1 MMEDYSNASLE
12 GDMSIPGSGK
22 SNNRIGAPDFNTL
35 DEPIKETVVSRPL
48 LTNLPTALLTFFLKL
63 RDIRA
68 VGVKFYHVL
77 YPKEKSSL
85 LKDCK
90 FINIF

>member
-1 MMEDYSNASLE
+1 MEDYSNASLE
-12 GDMSIPGSGK
+12 GDMSVTAGNR
-22 SNNRIGAPDFNTL
+22 SNAPIGAPDFNTL
-35 DEPIKETVVSRPL
+35 DEPIKQTIVSLFQIFVIIRYMYVCMPIIYSQ
-48 LTNLPTALLTFFLKL
+48 L

-77 YPKEKSSL
+77 YPKEKSTL

-90 FINIF
+90 

>member
-1 MMEDYSNASLE
+1 MFHLQ
-12 GDMSIPGSGK
+12 
-22 SNNRIGAPDFNTL
+22 
-35 DEPIKETVVSRPL
+35 
-48 LTNLPTALLTFFLKL
+48 L

-90 FINIF
+90 LL